1 MDIEVLQRAYERE
14 KARRV
19 QAEQL
24 LESKSRDLYLS
35 YENLSQSHRDLLRIN
50 EMLKLKQKQLLDL
63 NNAHNTV
70 TKDLELAAKL
80 QSQILPSAVCI
91 DNIEANGLSKPA
103 MFVAGDIYDYFN
115 LSDSI
120 LAFYMADVTGHGPAA
135 AMVSYAIH
143 KQMNPK
149 NNGICATN
157 YRIHDTMEEAVKA
170 TVSDLNMEYALLEGD
185 SHYFTLVYGLL
196 NTVTGESCLCQAG
209 HPAPIHYSH
218 SKNSIQP
225 IGNGGFPVGMFA
237 DLAYTTKN
245 FTLGPGDSLYVY
257 SDGITECFS
266 QEGEAFG
273 EPRLRDLILST
284 GKASLAKKLKTIEDN
299 IINWNNSDVFSDDVS
314 IMALKRH

>member
-1 MDIEVLQRAYERE
+1 MDIAVLQRAYGRE

-35 YENLSQSHRDLLRIN
+35 YEKLSESNRDLLRIN
-50 EMLKLKQKQLLDL
+50 TMLELKQKQLLDL
-63 NNAHNTV
+63 NHAHNTV
-70 TKDLELAAKL
+70 TNDLKLAANL
-80 QSQILPSAVCI
+80 QLQILPSAICI

-103 MFVAGDIYDYFN
+103 MFVAGDIYDYYN
-115 LSDSI
+115 LSDSVM
-120 LAFYMADVTGHGPAA
+120 AFYMADVTGHGPAA

-149 NNGICATN
+149 SNGICATN
-157 YRIHDTMEEAVKA
+157 YRIHDTVEEAVMA

-196 NTVTGESCLCQAG
+196 NTVTGEVCLCQAG
-209 HPAPIHYSH
+209 HPAPVHYSQSTH
-218 SKNSIQP
+218 SIQA

-237 DLAYTTKN
+237 DLSYTANTC
-245 FTLGPGDSLYVY
+245 TLGPGDSLYIY

-266 QEGEAFG
+266 PEGEAFG
-273 EPRLRDLILST
+273 ESRLFDSILST
-284 GKASLAKKLKTIEDN
+284 GNTSLAGKLKGIEDN
-299 IINWNNSDVFSDDVS
+299 IINWNNSDVFGDDVS
-314 IMALKRH
+314 ILALKRH